1 MGIKQIA
8 LVGPAI
14 GSAMSLLLDQLKDEG
29 GKRKKEKEI
38 PTVSRIS
45 VGGASMTNSEAT
57 GVSLWNGVKN
67 VNGKYRTWSMF
78 NGSWIEYFP
87 ILPLRRNSFRGEII
101 WWLFIEGETLGAFL
115 VRSFSASAIR
125 GITTDSDKQ

>member
-78 NGSWIEYFP
+78 NGS
-87 ILPLRRNSFRGEII
+87 
-101 WWLFIEGETLGAFL
+101 
-115 VRSFSASAIR
+115 
-125 GITTDSDKQ
+125 

>member
-67 VNGKYRTWSMF
+67 VNGKYLTWSMF
-78 NGSWIEYFP
+78 NGS
-87 ILPLRRNSFRGEII
+87 
-101 WWLFIEGETLGAFL
+101 
-115 VRSFSASAIR
+115 
-125 GITTDSDKQ
+125 